1 MIIHR
6 EFLSREIAKNSVQRN
21 SRPEIEKKSFKIDNC
36 GQSGHVKR
44 VKIFLPISLKDI
56 FDRFWMRKKK
66 VQFICLPLTKIINH

>member
-56 FDRFWMRKKK
+56 FDRFWKREKKSNLF
-66 VQFICLPLTKIINH
+66 VYP